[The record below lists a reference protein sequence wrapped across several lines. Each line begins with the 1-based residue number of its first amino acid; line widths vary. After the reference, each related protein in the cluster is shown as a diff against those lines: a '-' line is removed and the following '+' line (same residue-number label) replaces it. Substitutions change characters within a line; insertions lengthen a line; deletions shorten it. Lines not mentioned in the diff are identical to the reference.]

1 METYTLPYAKWIASG
16 SLIYNAGNSKL
27 MIYNNLEGWG
37 GEQSGR
43 SIQERGYICMPMTDS
58 C

>member
-1 METYTLPYAKWIASG
+1 MCTLPYAKWIASG